1 MVSWIW
7 VCCFGF
13 VFVGFVIGFDLIW
26 WLYGGFV
33 VFERW
38 CSVLSVTLISCF
50 IVITIVWMF
59 V

>member
-1 MVSWIW
+1 MFVVLVLCLW
-7 VCCFGF
+7 VLCLGL
-13 VFVGFVIGFDLIW
+13 GLNW
-26 WLYGGFV
+26 WLHDGFV